1 MVAILKKFRATVGGA
16 GSEREY
22 FFLQNPTSYG
32 GAVDTVTGIRA
43 ATDTEQDEPE
53 TSVGSLLKSGKVF
66 RVNIRYTGGP
76 TGFKTAKILVTRE
89 KLGTALD
96 ELVGKTFKGGQ
107 IVKAS
112 IPRKAQYF

>member
-1 MVAILKKFRATVGGA
+1 MVAILKKYRATTGAA

-32 GAVDTVTGIRA
+32 GAVDTATGITA
-43 ATDTEQDEPE
+43 AADTEQDEPE
-53 TSVGSLLKSGKVF
+53 TSVASLLKSGKLF
-66 RVNIRYTGGP
+66 RVNIRYTGGA

-96 ELVGKTFKGGQ
+96 TLVGKSFRGGT
-107 IVKAS
+107 IVRAS
-112 IPRKAQYF
+112 IPRKAQFF